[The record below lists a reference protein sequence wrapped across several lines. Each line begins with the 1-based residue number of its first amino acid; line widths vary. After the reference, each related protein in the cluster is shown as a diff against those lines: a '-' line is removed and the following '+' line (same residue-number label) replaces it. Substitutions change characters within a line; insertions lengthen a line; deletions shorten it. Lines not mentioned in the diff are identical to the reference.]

1 MATRR
6 SARISA
12 RIQARQQQNCEE
24 TVPRTSNDVASTTK
38 VYCLCRLPED
48 GRFMICC
55 DHCDEWYHGDCVGI
69 TPDNE
74 LEMKGDNKEY
84 ICPSCTS
91 VTTLVSSASVGPPTT
106 SVISPCEPCVDFQW
120 GDKDGA
126 TFCKLIGDAFEV
138 VVHWRLNSFL
148 VLSGKA
154 GKDFDLELARLYDA
168 YANNTTLHSIAFTAC
183 CVFLV
188 LLCTSEASC

>member
-1 MATRR
+1 MATRH

-24 TVPRTSNDVASTTK
+24 TVPQTSNDVASTTK

-48 GRFMICC
+48 GRFIICC

-91 VTTLVSSASVGPPTT
+91 VTT
-106 SVISPCEPCVDFQW
+106 
-120 GDKDGA
+120 
-126 TFCKLIGDAFEV
+126 
-138 VVHWRLNSFL
+138 
-148 VLSGKA
+148 
-154 GKDFDLELARLYDA
+154 
-168 YANNTTLHSIAFTAC
+168 
-183 CVFLV
+183 
-188 LLCTSEASC
+188 

>member
-1 MATRR
+1 MG
-6 SARISA
+6 SGSV
-12 RIQARQQQNCEE
+12 E
-24 TVPRTSNDVASTTK
+24 T
-38 VYCLCRLPED
+38 
-48 GRFMICC
+48 
-55 DHCDEWYHGDCVGI
+55 
-69 TPDNE
+69 
-74 LEMKGDNKEY
+74 
-84 ICPSCTS
+84 
-91 VTTLVSSASVGPPTT
+91 PTT

-148 VLSGKA
+148 VPSGKA

-183 CVFLV
+183 CVFQV